1 MIERRAWLITTF
13 AIFLHP
19 RGIEGGDGQRP
30 AIMDKMRWARRVVD
44 ENFPRHL
51 ASGVRFACG
60 TDAVHG
66 AMPFELQTLVRLGV
80 SPENALQAATKWG
93 AEACR
98 IDTETGTLEP
108 GKRADLIAIDGDPL
122 RDMAAMDRVSLV
134 MKDGVIYDG
143 ILGGQGR

>member
-1 MIERRAWLITTF
+1 VSTIEHAALADDEDIACMIERRAWLITTF

-19 RGIEGGDGQRP
+19 RGIEGGDGP
-30 AIMDKMRWARRVVD
+30 APGHHGQDALGPRVVD

-80 SPENALQAATKWG
+80 SPPNALLAGTRGAPRRAAS
-93 AEACR
+93 
-98 IDTETGTLEP
+98 TGTP
-108 GKRADLIAIDGDPL
+108 ARSSPASAPTSS
-122 RDMAAMDRVSLV
+122 RST
-134 MKDGVIYDG
+134 VIRCATWRRWTG
-143 ILGGQGR
+143 

>member
-1 MIERRAWLITTF
+1 
-13 AIFLHP
+13 
-19 RGIEGGDGQRP
+19 
-30 AIMDKMRWARRVVD
+30 D

-80 SPENALQAATKWG
+80 SPENALLAGTRWG

-98 IDTETGTLEP
+98 IDGDTGTLEP
-108 GKRADLIAIDGDPL
+108 GQRADLIAIDAEPRREL
-122 RDMAAMDRVSLV
+122 ARVSSGSTAIRCGTWRRWTV
-134 MKDGVIYDG
+134 
-143 ILGGQGR
+143 